1 MSSTVGRNS
10 LIMASG
16 TAASRVT
23 GQLRTILLAAAIGT
37 TGLAANA
44 YQAGS
49 MIPQSVFTLVSG
61 GIFNAVLVPQIVRTM
76 KEKDAQERLNRLITL
91 AISLLL
97 AMTLIMAAAAPL
109 LARLYVGSNDHQ
121 MMALTTAFTLWCMPQ
136 VFFYGLYTV
145 LGQILAAR
153 DHFVTYAWSST
164 GANVISCAGFTAF
177 ILLFGKANEQPLDF
191 WTADKIALT
200 AGTWTL
206 GVAFQA
212 LILFLP
218 LARIGFKYR
227 PSFGLTGFGLKAMGP
242 VALGSLGVVITSE
255 ISGIVLT
262 RVATLAP
269 QRAHELTGASLFDIA
284 GNATYQNAYT
294 LFVLPYSLIAVS
306 VSTAMFPKI
315 SRSVAAHDLDEARH
329 DLGSALN
336 NVGLIIMFFAAA
348 MIVFPEPIIR
358 ALLPSVSMDETML
371 ISYALMALSV
381 GIPACSAF
389 LLIQRT
395 FYAFE
400 DGLHPFLSALM
411 QYGSV
416 SVLIV
421 IITLILPPEHWVT
434 GIACSVT
441 LAAFLAMPPTII
453 MLRKRF
459 DGSLGGRAIM
469 LTYGKATL
477 AAVAGGLVTWLI
489 KKPITALFGVSIQPT
504 GGHMGW
510 FAALGICV
518 VLTVVLAVV
527 YVGVLWVLRTPE
539 LTGAA
544 RMVGARLG
552 LGRRSVAAGQ
562 GSQSEQPGQPNQPGQ
577 SGDEPGNEP
586 GDGGPTTGGPTTGRR
601 TTDGTGLTAAPTTTT
616 SAADAGDN
624 GTASGIPKN
633 SAAIPALI
641 PSTSSSGTIR
651 RAIPTDRM
659 SKTLS
664 KNITNNHTEPDEL
677 MKPHLGDTILNRYTL
692 VSSLREEPGIEAWKA
707 NDRVLAKDCQLF
719 LVSNSQVLT
728 AIDTIA
734 GRIVATKPE
743 RHTPVLKYRL
753 QSGVL
758 LAVMPLDNGL
768 SVTDYLT
775 GAGNVLSHD
784 AMRSIVG
791 ETLQGIRPMLSGTP
805 INVAITTDTVRVT
818 TTGVEIADGPFTPML
833 ADTLGLNAPLE
844 SAEQL
849 AIRQLSALLYSLLT
863 HTPSETA
870 PHFSLDQ
877 LPQDTPGE
885 FRVILKRG
893 LNLIEADDPTL
904 PMVSLV
910 ELEALL
916 GDWKPLTELGAEDIA
931 LPNVSGECSIA
942 TAPLCP
948 VAEPDINPIPDGLVS
963 NQQLPTLSIAT
974 STPAI
979 ALPPNPAQK
988 NGSAAGTPDA
998 NDGRRLFDF
1007 NFSDAWQNENLSGE
1021 DTGDWYNGFNP
1032 APTTAVGNSR
1042 LTVPIPTGSINPE
1055 QAPGETTSR
1064 IPVHDAA
1071 GREVAPGEE
1080 SLRALEEEQAR
1091 IAEIAAIPPS
1101 FAPKDPPKRTEGDE
1115 LPDAH
1120 LFGKF
1125 STKVVAIVVAVLV
1138 VIAATVW
1145 AVAAFRNSSGNP
1157 SDTTGKSVSE
1167 GEWPEFDESQV
1178 PFGDGTGAS
1187 ATKGDSSDSSSSS
1200 NKSDSSSSSSNS
1212 TKKKSATTA
1221 SGDKDSKAVPAPKHV
1236 NNTAYTISS
1245 ANFLSNPGG
1254 QSGYAYY
1261 LHLDQ
1266 AHDVYR
1272 MTVTIRTSGG
1282 KGYIR
1287 ANTTGDPTQGEQVA
1301 EFTFA
1306 EGGTTEIK
1314 FTKTVNTQDLIIWVP
1329 VDSMPQNQLYIEKVE
1344 VF

>member
-1 MSSTVGRNS
+1 
-10 LIMASG
+10 
-16 TAASRVT
+16 
-23 GQLRTILLAAAIGT
+23 
-37 TGLAANA
+37 
-44 YQAGS
+44 
-49 MIPQSVFTLVSG
+49 
-61 GIFNAVLVPQIVRTM
+61 
-76 KEKDAQERLNRLITL
+76 
-91 AISLLL
+91 
-97 AMTLIMAAAAPL
+97 
-109 LARLYVGSNDHQ
+109 
-121 MMALTTAFTLWCMPQ
+121 
-136 VFFYGLYTV
+136 
-145 LGQILAAR
+145 
-153 DHFVTYAWSST
+153 
-164 GANVISCAGFTAF
+164 
-177 ILLFGKANEQPLDF
+177 
-191 WTADKIALT
+191 
-200 AGTWTL
+200 
-206 GVAFQA
+206 
-212 LILFLP
+212 
-218 LARIGFKYR
+218 
-227 PSFGLTGFGLKAMGP
+227 
-242 VALGSLGVVITSE
+242 
-255 ISGIVLT
+255 
-262 RVATLAP
+262 
-269 QRAHELTGASLFDIA
+269 
-284 GNATYQNAYT
+284 
-294 LFVLPYSLIAVS
+294 
-306 VSTAMFPKI
+306 
-315 SRSVAAHDLDEARH
+315 
-329 DLGSALN
+329 
-336 NVGLIIMFFAAA
+336 
-348 MIVFPEPIIR
+348 
-358 ALLPSVSMDETML
+358 
-371 ISYALMALSV
+371 
-381 GIPACSAF
+381 
-389 LLIQRT
+389 
-395 FYAFE
+395 
-400 DGLHPFLSALM
+400 
-411 QYGSV
+411 
-416 SVLIV
+416 
-421 IITLILPPEHWVT
+421 
-434 GIACSVT
+434 
-441 LAAFLAMPPTII
+441 
-453 MLRKRF
+453 
-459 DGSLGGRAIM
+459 
-469 LTYGKATL
+469 
-477 AAVAGGLVTWLI
+477 
-489 KKPITALFGVSIQPT
+489 
-504 GGHMGW
+504 
-510 FAALGICV
+510 
-518 VLTVVLAVV
+518 
-527 YVGVLWVLRTPE
+527 
-539 LTGAA
+539 
-544 RMVGARLG
+544 
-552 LGRRSVAAGQ
+552 
-562 GSQSEQPGQPNQPGQ
+562 
-577 SGDEPGNEP
+577 
-586 GDGGPTTGGPTTGRR
+586 
-601 TTDGTGLTAAPTTTT
+601 
-616 SAADAGDN
+616 
-624 GTASGIPKN
+624 
-633 SAAIPALI
+633 
-641 PSTSSSGTIR
+641 
-651 RAIPTDRM
+651 
-659 SKTLS
+659 
-664 KNITNNHTEPDEL
+664 

-784 AMRSIVG
+784 AMRSIIG

-833 ADTLGLNAPLE
+833 ADTLGLTTPLE

-863 HTPSETA
+863 RTPSETE
-870 PHFSLDQ
+870 PHFDLNQ
-877 LPQDTPGE
+877 LPQDAPGE

-904 PMVSLV
+904 PMASLV

-988 NGSAAGTPDA
+988 NGDAAGEGDA

-1021 DTGDWYNGFNP
+1021 DTGDWYNSFNP

-1042 LTVPIPTGSINPE
+1042 LTVPIPTGSLNPE

-1064 IPVHDAA
+1064 IPVYDAA
-1071 GREVAPGEE
+1071 GRAVAPGEE

-1101 FAPKDPPKRTEGDE
+1101 FEPKDPPKRTEGDE
-1115 LPDAH
+1115 LPNAH

-1125 STKVVAIVVAVLV
+1125 STKVVAIVAAVLV

-1187 ATKGDSSDSSSSS
+1187 ATKGESTDSNSSSDSSSSS
-1200 NKSDSSSSSSNS
+1200 SSDS
-1212 TKKKSATTA
+1212 TKKKSTTTKKTTNE
-1221 SGDKDSKAVPAPKHV
+1221 DKDSKAVPTPKHV

-1261 LHLDQ
+1261 MHLDQ

-1314 FTKTVNTQDLIIWVP
+1314 FTKTVNTQDLILWVP

>member
-10 LIMASG
+10 LIMATG

-91 AISLLL
+91 AIGLLL
-97 AMTLIMAAAAPL
+97 VMTLIMAAAAPL
-109 LARLYVGSNDHQ
+109 LTLLYVGGDDHQ
-121 MMALTTAFTLWCMPQ
+121 MIALTTAFTLWCMPQ

-164 GANVISCAGFTAF
+164 GANVISCAGFAAF
-177 ILLFGKANEQPLDF
+177 IMLFGKANEQPLDF

-262 RVATLAP
+262 RAATLAP
-269 QRAHELTGASLFDIA
+269 QYAHDLTGASLFSVA

-315 SRSVAAHDLDEARH
+315 SRSVAARDLDEARR
-329 DLGSALN
+329 DLGGALN
-336 NVGLIIMFFAAA
+336 NVGLLLMFFAAA

-371 ISYALMALSV
+371 IAYALTTLSV
-381 GIPACSAF
+381 GIPPCSAF

-400 DGLHPFLSALM
+400 DGLHPFLSALL
-411 QYGSV
+411 QYGLV
-416 SVLIV
+416 SAF
-421 IITLILPPEHWVT
+421 IIGGVMVLPPEHWVT
-434 GIACSVT
+434 WIACSVT
-441 LAAFLAMPPTII
+441 IGAFLALPPTLI
-453 MLRKRF
+453 MLRRRF
-459 DGSLGGRAIM
+459 DGHLGGRGIII
-469 LTYGKATL
+469 TYAKAVA
-477 AAVAGGLVTWLI
+477 AAVVAGLVTWLL
-489 KKPITALFGVSIQPT
+489 KGPVTDLFGVSIRHT

-518 VLTVVLAVV
+518 VLTIVLAVV
-527 YVGVLWVLRTPE
+527 YVGMLWILRTPE
-539 LTGAA
+539 LTGAVQA
-544 RMVGARLG
+544 VTARLG
-552 LGRRSVAAGQ
+552 RGK
-562 GSQSEQPGQPNQPGQ
+562 
-577 SGDEPGNEP
+577 
-586 GDGGPTTGGPTTGRR
+586 R
-601 TTDGTGLTAAPTTTT
+601 TA
-616 SAADAGDN
+616 
-624 GTASGIPKN
+624 
-633 SAAIPALI
+633 
-641 PSTSSSGTIR
+641 SSSGTIPKASPADR
-651 RAIPTDRM
+651 ISTSIP
-659 SKTLS
+659 
-664 KNITNNHTEPDEL
+664 NISNNHTEPDEP
-677 MKPHLGDTILNRYTL
+677 MKPQLGDTILNRYTL
-692 VSSLREEPGIEAWKA
+692 VSSLREEPGIAAWKA

-719 LVSNSQVLT
+719 IVSNSQVLT
-728 AIDTIA
+728 TVDDIA
-734 GRIVATKPE
+734 GRIVATKPA
-743 RHTPVLKYRL
+743 HHVPVLKYRM
-753 QSGVL
+753 QAGVL
-758 LAVMPLDNGL
+758 LAVMPLDRGL
-768 SVTDYLT
+768 SVSEYLA

-784 AMRSIVG
+784 AMRSIIG
-791 ETLQGIRPMLSGTP
+791 ETMQAIRPMLAGSP
-805 INVAITTDTVRVT
+805 VNEAITTDTVRLT
-818 TTGVEIADGPFTPML
+818 ASGVEIADAPFTPLL
-833 ADTLGLNAPLE
+833 ADTLGLGVAQQQSRQPE
-844 SAEQL
+844 GPEQV
-849 AIRQLSALLYSLLT
+849 AIRQLAALLYALLT
-863 HTPSETA
+863 HSPSQAE
-870 PHFSLDQ
+870 PHFDLSQ
-877 LPQDTPGE
+877 LPMDTPGE

-904 PMVSLV
+904 PMASLA

-916 GDWKPLTELGAEDIA
+916 GDWKPLSDMGSNSSTDIA
-931 LPNVSGECSIA
+931 LPNVDGECSIA
-942 TAPLCP
+942 TAPLQP
-948 VAEPDINPIPDGLVS
+948 VAESDVNPIPAGLVS
-963 NQQLPTLSIAT
+963 SQQLPTLSINT
-974 STPAI
+974 SAPNIAMPAVP
-979 ALPPNPAQK
+979 LPDDTGK
-988 NGSAAGTPDA
+988 NGTANGTQKDE
-998 NDGRRLFDF
+998 RRLFDF
-1007 NFSDAWQNENLSGE
+1007 NNLSNAWQDENLSGE
-1021 DTGDWYNGFNP
+1021 DTGDWYSTFNP
-1032 APTTAVGNSR
+1032 APTSAAVGNSR
-1042 LTVPIPTGSINPE
+1042 LTVPIPTGNLAEP
-1055 QAPGETTSR
+1055 APGETTSR
-1064 IPVHDAA
+1064 IPIFDAA

-1101 FAPKDPPKRTEGDE
+1101 FEPKNPPKKTVDSE
-1115 LPDAH
+1115 LPNEH
-1120 LFGKF
+1120 LFGNF
-1125 STKVVAIVVAVLV
+1125 TTKVVAIVVAVLV
-1138 VIAATVW
+1138 VAAATVW
-1145 AVAAFRNSSGNP
+1145 AVIAFRDSSSNP
-1157 SDTTGKSVSE
+1157 ADVSTGKSAAA
-1167 GEWPEFDESQV
+1167 GQWPEFDESQV
-1178 PFGDGTGAS
+1178 PFGSGTGSSAS
-1187 ATKGDSSDSSSSS
+1187 GDDESDSSSQSSSSDSSQST
-1200 NKSDSSSSSSNS
+1200 NGSSSSDSQS
-1212 TKKKSATTA
+1212 KKSEKVTTA
-1221 SGDKDSKAVPAPKHV
+1221 DKDSKAVPTPKHV
-1236 NNTAYTISS
+1236 NNTPYTISS
-1245 ANFLSNPGG
+1245 ANFLTNPGG

-1266 AHDVYR
+1266 PHDVYR

-1314 FTKTVNTQDLIIWVP
+1314 FTKTVNAQDLILWVP
-1329 VDSMPQNQLYIEKVE
+1329 TDSMPQNQLYIQKVE